1 MEFLK
6 VVGQRRDVKMLKS
19 REALK
24 EFYNGLNAEYEGYIQ
39 MSDNRIKSEHLF
51 KTAQNLPKWEEL
63 HNEVNYILEMALFN
77 PLTKQSI
84 LIRQQ
89 NSEWLVIDK
98 KLEGNEPID
107 QFFTLTKDTPK
118 MKIAQIW
125 EEEKSEFCLGL
136 DVLEPK
142 YLLFAGFE
150 KGEA

>member
-1 MEFLK
+1 
-6 VVGQRRDVKMLKS
+6 MLKS
-19 REALK
+19 REELK
-24 EFYNGLNAEYEGYIQ
+24 EFYNGLNSEYEGYIQ
-39 MSDNRIKSEHLF
+39 MSDGRIKSEHLF

-63 HNEVNYILEMALFN
+63 HNEVNYILEMALYEPN
-77 PLTKQSI
+77 TKRSI

-98 KLEGNEPID
+98 KLEGNEPTD
-107 QFFTLTKDTPK
+107 SFFTLTEKTPK

-150 KGEA
+150 KEKRNDNSTI

>member
-1 MEFLK
+1 
-6 VVGQRRDVKMLKS
+6 MLKS

-24 EFYNGLNAEYEGYIQ
+24 KFYDDLNDKYEGYVQ
-39 MSDNRIKSEHLF
+39 MSDSRIEPKHLF
-51 KTAQNLPKWEEL
+51 KTTQTLPKWDEL
-63 HNEVNYILEMALFN
+63 HNDINYIVEMALFN
-77 PLTKQSI
+77 PSTKQSI

-98 KLEGNEPID
+98 KLEGDEPTES
-107 QFFTLTKDTPK
+107 FFTLTEDTPK

-125 EEEKSEFCLGL
+125 EKEENEFCLGL

-150 KGEA
+150 KEKK

>member
-1 MEFLK
+1 
-6 VVGQRRDVKMLKS
+6 MLKS
-19 REALK
+19 REELEA
-24 EFYNGLNAEYEGYIQ
+24 FYNGLTDKYEGYVQ
-39 MSDNRIKSEHLF
+39 MSDGRIEPKHLF
-51 KTAQNLPKWEEL
+51 KTAQTLPKWEEL
-63 HNEVNYILEMALFN
+63 HNDVNYILEMGLFN
-77 PLTKQSI
+77 PVTKQSI

-142 YLLFAGFE
+142 YLLFAGFSE
-150 KGEA
+150 KKGEA

>member
-6 VVGQRRDVKMLKS
+6 VVGQRRGVMMLKS

-24 EFYNGLNAEYEGYIQ
+24 EFYNGLSGEYEGYVQ
-39 MSDNRIKSEHLF
+39 MSDGRIELKHLF
-51 KTAQNLPKWEEL
+51 KTAQTLAKWEEL
-63 HNEVNYILEMALFN
+63 HNDVNYILEMALFN
-77 PLTKQSI
+77 PVTKQSI

-107 QFFTLTKDTPK
+107 QFFTLTEDTPK
-118 MKIAQIW
+118 MKIAQVW
-125 EEEKSEFCLGL
+125 EEEKNEFCLGL
-136 DVLEPK
+136 DVLESK

-150 KGEA
+150 KEKK